1 MMLMGMTEEVETYVA
16 RCLKG
21 HETVV
26 TSDTIKPMLDV
37 NKKGTTFVIRCPHVE
52 NGTVCGAPAQIS
64 QKEVARLFGITTTE
78 AKQMMRDMHAK
89 KTGEG
94 PVAPLQPPV
103 PEEPVEDESD
113 DQGSQDVLR
122 SLPPPLRSPFP
133 VTPRPKPIPV
143 SDENL
148 TDPATVIREER
159 PTLERKYPPI
169 RVIEKKDPL
178 ALLKEVITEAGLKDD
193 VEYTLLRVAD
203 LMDDG
208 WTTEDFVM
216 AAKQYGISDAV
227 AKGVAM
233 RFKLEW
239 KSHMKQLEEQ
249 QRALERVSGPTMGP
263 FTRERGP
270 GESDPLVS
278 SRNSQIQ
285 MMSQQVAQQMLS
297 GSPVMQMWAQTNP
310 KEFEEMIR
318 KIVEQTLKSQQT
330 PWGNPVMNPMMM
342 GMNPMMG
349 MSNHS
354 SRRDSLDE
362 GRVKEM
368 IESGVSSAMN
378 DVKVIL
384 AQMSAQQRPQ
394 REEDPLLK
402 EIVLSMLQNQHGSSK
417 EDPLVGKLLEHIL
430 EKNST
435 RGEVT
440 EQLLAQL
447 LDELKKGHDSRS
459 LDLDHLREMINLRSI
474 EGELSLKQRE
484 FDDRR
489 ESRELMRSALNE
501 GLTVVGSAI
510 ASTMMSRG
518 SGGVLMNQANQ
529 QPVQT
534 EMLQTADGSILM
546 SCRACGKAIIAP
558 PDATEIICPF
568 CNAQFPV
575 VEPPRFEPINT
586 DTGGERVNEP
596 GNPVEQQQVVPEA
609 TRRRERKSNMQEV
622 TEENAGK
629 V

>member
-1 MMLMGMTEEVETYVA
+1 
-16 RCLKG
+16 
-21 HETVV
+21 
-26 TSDTIKPMLDV
+26 
-37 NKKGTTFVIRCPHVE
+37 
-52 NGTVCGAPAQIS
+52 
-64 QKEVARLFGITTTE
+64 
-78 AKQMMRDMHAK
+78 
-89 KTGEG
+89 
-94 PVAPLQPPV
+94 
-103 PEEPVEDESD
+103 
-113 DQGSQDVLR
+113 
-122 SLPPPLRSPFP
+122 
-133 VTPRPKPIPV
+133 
-143 SDENL
+143 
-148 TDPATVIREER
+148 
-159 PTLERKYPPI
+159 
-169 RVIEKKDPL
+169 
-178 ALLKEVITEAGLKDD
+178 
-193 VEYTLLRVAD
+193 
-203 LMDDG
+203 
-208 WTTEDFVM
+208 
-216 AAKQYGISDAV
+216 
-227 AKGVAM
+227 
-233 RFKLEW
+233 
-239 KSHMKQLEEQ
+239 
-249 QRALERVSGPTMGP
+249 
-263 FTRERGP
+263 
-270 GESDPLVS
+270 
-278 SRNSQIQ
+278 
-285 MMSQQVAQQMLS
+285 
-297 GSPVMQMWAQTNP
+297 
-310 KEFEEMIR
+310 
-318 KIVEQTLKSQQT
+318 
-330 PWGNPVMNPMMM
+330 
-342 GMNPMMG
+342 
-349 MSNHS
+349 
-354 SRRDSLDE
+354 
-362 GRVKEM
+362 M

-529 QPVQT
+529 QPVQA